1 MLYYA
6 YLPVLLDS
14 LPDELDRDTDRRSNS
29 MPAPLGALSCLPNV
43 YDRLQDVPAGAT
55 CADRYLIKCRRSDEL
70 SNAGFAFGYFSGV
83 TGLFIAVPFILLLT
97 STQSSLETATD
108 TTGYKVMWP
117 LIDLPES
124 STGRGS

>member
-29 MPAPLGALSCLPNV
+29 MPAPLRAISCLPNV

-108 TTGYKVMWP
+108 TTGYRV
-117 LIDLPES
+117 I
-124 STGRGS
+124 

>member
-14 LPDELDRDTDRRSNS
+14 LPDELDRDRDRRSTS
-29 MPAPLGALSCLPNV
+29 IPAPLKALSCLPNV
-43 YDRLQDVPAGAT
+43 YDRLQDVPGGAT
-55 CADRYLIKCRRSDEL
+55 SADRYRVKCTRSDEL

-83 TGLFIAVPFILLLT
+83 VGLFIAVPFVLLLT

-108 TTGYKVMWP
+108 TTGYRVMRP
-117 LIDLPES
+117 LTGLPEP
-124 STGRGS
+124 